1 MKPRAPMV
9 TPRTTTPVRG
19 GHATVGELRG
29 GAQFLRRLPA
39 FLRDPVTAGEARL
52 EVQRRLA
59 RRTDAFLAMARRSIY
74 DRARSPYRWLLARA
88 GCEYSDLEC
97 MVRDEG
103 VEGALQRL
111 AREGVW
117 VSVDELKGRRA
128 LVRGG
133 DVHEVQPGD
142 FVNPDAATHVPS
154 QTAGSRGAPSP
165 VSADLDWIRDWAI
178 NTCLEFEAWGG
189 SDRLQARWT
198 IPGGA
203 TLVGMLRYYAATGVP
218 PARWFSP
225 VNPRAPG
232 LHPRYRWSTRLLR
245 GTGRLCGVPFPQPE
259 HVPPDTPGPIV
270 GWLAASL
277 RAGRTPHLVS
287 YVSGAARVCEA
298 ARDAGVDISGT
309 RFLVGG
315 EPLTT
320 ARLAT
325 IRSAGATALS
335 FYASTDCGLVGS
347 SCLAP
352 AGPDDHH
359 FFDDLHAAIHPM
371 VRDGEAAPRTA
382 PLLLTTLRPRVPLV
396 LLNASLGDR
405 AELITRRCACPLE
418 GYGWSTHVRE
428 ITSDEKVTAG
438 GMTFLDSD
446 VGSVLESAL
455 PRRFGGS
462 GLDYQLLEEEE
473 PDGRPTL
480 RLLVH
485 PRVGPLDAE
494 AVALA
499 FLEDLG
505 RVSQAAPVMVMTWQ
519 AARLVRVERRSPLPT
534 GAGKVLH
541 VRRSRAEAPP
551 R

>member
-1 MKPRAPMV
+1 MRAGV
-9 TPRTTTPVRG
+9 
-19 GHATVGELRG
+19 
-29 GAQFLRRLPA
+29 QFLRRLPA
-39 FLRDPVTAGEARL
+39 FLRGPVALGEARL
-52 EVQRRLA
+52 EVRRRLA
-59 RRTDAFLAMARRSIY
+59 GRTDAFLAMARRAIY
-74 DRARSPYRWLLARA
+74 GRAQSPYRWLLARA
-88 GCEYSDLEC
+88 GCEYGDLES

-103 VEGALQRL
+103 VEGALERL
-111 AREGVW
+111 AREGVR
-117 VSVDELKGRRA
+117 VSVDELKGRCP

-133 DVHEVQPGD
+133 DVREIQPAD

-165 VSADLDWIRDWAI
+165 LSADLDWIRDWAI

-203 TLVGMLRYYAATGVP
+203 TLVGMLRYYAGTGVP

-225 VNPRAPG
+225 VDPRAPD
-232 LHPRYRWSTRLLR
+232 LHPRYRWSARLLR
-245 GTGRLCGVPFPQPE
+245 GTGRLCGVRFPPPE
-259 HVPPDTPGPIV
+259 HVPPEAPGPIV
-270 GWLAASL
+270 GWLAAAR
-277 RAGRTPHLVS
+277 RANRIPHLVS
-287 YVSGAARVCEA
+287 YVSAAARVCEVA
-298 ARDAGVDISGT
+298 LDAGVDISGT

-315 EPLTT
+315 EPLTA
-320 ARLAT
+320 ARHAA
-325 IRSAGATALS
+325 IRRAGATALS

-359 FFDDLHAAIHPM
+359 FFHDLHAAIHPL
-371 VRDGEAAPRTA
+371 VADGGAAPRSA
-382 PLLLTTLRPRVPLV
+382 PLLLTTLRPRAPVI

-405 AELITRRCACPLE
+405 AELVARRCGCPLE

-428 ITSDEKVTAG
+428 ITSDEKLTAG

-446 VGSVLESAL
+446 VGWVLDSAL

-462 GLDYQLLEEEE
+462 GLDYQLLEEED
-473 PDGRPTL
+473 PDGRSTL
-480 RLLVH
+480 RLLVD

-494 AVALA
+494 ALALA

-505 RVSQAAPVMVMTWQ
+505 RVSQAAPVMAMAWQ
-519 AARLVRVERRSPLPT
+519 AGRLVRVERRPPLPT

-541 VRRSRAEAPP
+541 VRRSRAEARP